1 MALKKRSKISA
12 EFSMSS
18 LTDIIFL
25 LLIFFMLTSTLVK
38 IEAVDLPESDSKTV
52 APVSIAVMIYQTGV
66 YKIESLEVEEAQ
78 LENVLSNKYR
88 ESGANPDF
96 TVTIVAEK
104 GTPFEKVVRV
114 MSSYGCHT
122 FDCFN
127 VTFHRAAYFQ
137 QISRMRKD
145 C

>member
-25 LLIFFMLTSTLVK
+25 LLSFFMLTSTLVK

-52 APVSIAVMIYQTGV
+52 APVSVAVMLYQTGI
-66 YKIESLEVEEAQ
+66 YKIESEVVEEAQ
-78 LENVLSNKYR
+78 LETVLKDKYLAAGSTA
-88 ESGANPDF
+88 EF

-104 GTPFEKVVRV
+104 GTPFERVVRLMTLAEKMKV
-114 MSSYGCHT
+114 KAILAT
-122 FDCFN
+122 QPKK
-127 VTFHRAAYFQ
+127 T
-137 QISRMRKD
+137 
-145 C
+145 